1 MTINLGKRFF
11 ETFIYFLSSLFF
23 TLFCFFS
30 FSLVSGFM
38 TKNQIIF
45 EVLMLVIFSTL
56 NMAIILTLYR
66 EKVTSL
72 GFSRVL
78 LFYVIFLIV
87 VAFGIKKI
95 SYSNIAAVSFVPFVL
110 INYFYFVYNYKS
122 LNLYHNFEEQCVG
135 LSKKELKEK
144 LYHNNTI
151 ALDYSQSI
159 KSSIVSQLIFAIL
172 CILIFIAEKNIYH
185 QNSFTV
191 GITLVLHLICVFLM
205 FIFFCTNKNE
215 VFYAFLGFDN
225 IFKYRKKIVKASF
238 IICLISIV
246 FSLFISS
253 DSAILNYKFILAIL
267 KKIFVVESPIIQKTD
282 IKSFNE
288 PEFPPLILEPS
299 LYDENNNYIFELIG
313 IIIQLFFAL
322 LVVFLILMFLFKPL
336 FNEKFINFIKNNKLK
351 LYFKNFFNTLKKIIK
366 SIFFGSSIELQKYT
380 TVESKSFYD
389 NISEF
394 LKKSKK
400 SKAKK
405 EELDRFT
412 KKYMKLVDWAK
423 SKEITYKKTYG
434 PLEFCKMINVD
445 SAVKAG
451 EIFEKA
457 LYSFEL
463 VSEAEE
469 IEFNKLIEETI
480 K

>member
-11 ETFIYFLSSLFF
+11 ETFIYYLSSLFF
-23 TLFCFFS
+23 TLFLFFS
-30 FSLVSGFM
+30 FSLVSGHM

-45 EVLMLVIFSTL
+45 EVLMLLIFSIINSAL
-56 NMAIILTLYR
+56 ILTLYR
-66 EKVTSL
+66 ENVTSL

-78 LFYVIFLIV
+78 LFYIIFLIV
-87 VAFGIKKI
+87 VAFGMKKI
-95 SYSNIAAVSFVPFVL
+95 SSSNISAVSFVPFVL
-110 INYFYFVYNYKS
+110 IHYFYFVYNYKS

-159 KSSIVSQLIFAIL
+159 KSSIVSQLVFAIL
-172 CILIFIAEKNIYH
+172 CIIIFIAEKNIYH
-185 QNSFTV
+185 QYSFTV

-225 IFKYRKKIVKASF
+225 IFKYRKKIIKASF

-253 DSAILNYKFILAIL
+253 DSAFLNFKFILAIL

-322 LVVFLILMFLFKPL
+322 LVVFLVLMFLFKPL

-351 LYFKNFFNTLKKIIK
+351 LYFEKFFNTLKKIIK
-366 SIFFGSSIELQKYT
+366 SIFFASSIELQKYT
-380 TVESKSFYD
+380 TVESKSFYE

-400 SKAKK
+400 SKEKK

-412 KKYMKLVDWAK
+412 KKFMKLVDWAK
-423 SKEITYKKTYG
+423 SKDITYKKTFG

-463 VSEAEE
+463 VSKEEE
-469 IEFNKLIEETI
+469 IEFSKLIEETI